1 MDTDAKGKGKG
12 KGEELADSI
21 GSLSIGPERTNFKK
35 KPVIIIVIGMAG
47 TGKTTFMH
55 RLVCHTQAS
64 NMRGYVLN
72 LDPAVMTLPFGA
84 NIDIRDTV
92 RYKEVM
98 KEYGLG
104 PNGGILTSLNLFST
118 KFDEVIS
125 VIERRADQLD
135 YVLVDTPGQIEIFT
149 WSASGAIITEAFA
162 STFPTVVAYV
172 IDTPRSTSPVT
183 FMSNM
188 LYACSIL
195 YKTHL
200 PLVLTFN
207 KVDVA
212 KHEFALE
219 WMEDFEA
226 FQTALESDSSYSST
240 FTRSLSLVLDEF
252 YKNLRSV
259 GVSAVSGAGVN
270 AFFEAIEASA
280 KEYMENYR
288 ADLDKRIAEKERLEA
303 ERRKEN
309 MERLQ
314 RDMEKS
320 KGQTVV
326 LSTGLKCKNR
336 ASDIMDEADEEEEEV
351 ALEDF
356 RISEDDEEEDGEDE
370 EVTERGVYL
379 TGPAGEDVSNV
390 LFAQQR
396 ASKERSVGEG
406 QLGGPRI
413 VPAPGSEKRSPHW
426 KAPPQLG
433 NKTRRHA
440 KGMLSVGGG

>member
-1 MDTDAKGKGKG
+1 MDVDSDPAAEGKPTQMDLEDQIDAKGKGKS
-12 KGEELADSI
+12 EELADSI

-172 IDTPRSTSPVT
+172 VDTPRSTSPVT

-195 YKTHL
+195 YKTRL
-200 PLVLTFN
+200 PMILTFN

-226 FQTALESDSSYSST
+226 FQTALDSDSSYSST

-270 AFFEAIEASA
+270 SFFEAIEASA

-314 RDMEKS
+314 RDMENS

-326 LSTGLKCKNR
+326 LSTGLKDKNR
-336 ASDIMDEADEEEEEV
+336 ATDMMDDADEEEEEA

-356 RISEDDEEEDGEDE
+356 RISEDDEDEDEDEDEGEDE
-370 EVTERGVYL
+370 EVEHFGL
-379 TGPAGEDVSNV
+379 
-390 LFAQQR
+390 
-396 ASKERSVGEG
+396 
-406 QLGGPRI
+406 
-413 VPAPGSEKRSPHW
+413 
-426 KAPPQLG
+426 
-433 NKTRRHA
+433 
-440 KGMLSVGGG
+440 

>member
-1 MDTDAKGKGKG
+1 MDVDSDPSAASKPTQMNIEDQTDAKGKGTAEAVEEEGKG

-21 GSLSIGPERTNFKK
+21 GSLSIGPGRTNFKK

-64 NMRGYVLN
+64 NMKGYVLN

-172 IDTPRSTSPVT
+172 IDTPRSTNPVT

-195 YKTHL
+195 YKTRL

-226 FQTALESDSSYSST
+226 FQTALDSDSSYSSS

-259 GVSAVSGAGVN
+259 GVSAVSGTGVN

-309 MERLQ
+309 MERLR

-326 LSTGLKCKNR
+326 LSTGLKDKNP
-336 ASDIMDEADEEEEEV
+336 ATEMMDDADEEEEEE

-356 RISEDDEEEDGEDE
+356 RISEDDEDEGEDE
-370 EVTERGVYL
+370 EVTHFG
-379 TGPAGEDVSNV
+379 
-390 LFAQQR
+390 F
-396 ASKERSVGEG
+396 
-406 QLGGPRI
+406 
-413 VPAPGSEKRSPHW
+413 
-426 KAPPQLG
+426 
-433 NKTRRHA
+433 
-440 KGMLSVGGG
+440 